1 MPVHSIGLRNTI
13 DKLALRQQI
22 SHKVAPNILKM
33 ASFGLILKQPQIP
46 QQVNNLFMGVFCSC
60 AGELVVENCVYC
72 LQFVDRIVL
81 VNELLNTALYLC
93 ESVQHVLQRI
103 CDLVLLLVVL
113 LYIGV
118 VLIQQLVS

>member
-1 MPVHSIGLRNTI
+1 
-13 DKLALRQQI
+13 
-22 SHKVAPNILKM
+22 M